1 MLVSWGTGLFG
12 IWRRVDIA
20 GGGMDMVYLSDIARE
35 AGVSVATVS
44 RVMNNHPAI
53 SDETKARVAEVA
65 ERLGYQRRAIQVSA
79 KAPSNAAGIV
89 IPDILTDYYTRLVFS
104 LAERFRQKS
113 FSVATMSSNF
123 DQSEAARAVQQMAG
137 FGVRCLLIV
146 LGDSEEASDQLMAAV
161 RAIGIPVMFITPN
174 YIPTMDFDC
183 LYVDEGRGNAMAVEH
198 LLHRGYR
205 RIAFIGDMNT
215 VNSRGIFLKTMK
227 GLKAEINP
235 EFVRVG
241 KERLERGGYLRMK
254 EILAMKQLPDAVYA
268 SYDQMAVGA
277 THAIHEAGLRIP
289 GDIAVIGMDDI
300 AIAEYIDG
308 GLTTVAAPY
317 DDMAS
322 IAVRILMHRVEMPYS
337 QPQQIAIKPRLTIR
351 ATT

>member
-1 MLVSWGTGLFG
+1 
-12 IWRRVDIA
+12 
-20 GGGMDMVYLSDIARE
+20 MVYLSDIARE

-53 SDETKARVAEVA
+53 SDDTKRRVAEVA
-65 ERLGYQRRAIQVSA
+65 RRLGYQRRTVHMSA
-79 KAPSNAAGIV
+79 KAPANAAGIV
-89 IPDILTDYYTRLVFS
+89 IPDRLTDYYTRMVYA
-104 LAERFRQKS
+104 LAERFRQKN
-113 FSVATMSSNF
+113 FSVATMSSDFN
-123 DQSEAARAVQQMAG
+123 QSEAARAVQQMVG

-146 LGDSEEASDQLMAAV
+146 LGDSEEASDQLMSAV
-161 RAIGIPVMFITPN
+161 RASGIPVMFVTPN

-215 VNSRGIFLKTMK
+215 VNSRGMFIKTMK
-227 GLKAEINP
+227 GHRAEVNP
-235 EFVRVG
+235 EYVRLG

-254 EILAMKQLPDAVYA
+254 EILSLKELPDAVYA

-277 THAIHEAGLRIP
+277 IHAIHEAGLRIP
-289 GDIAVIGMDDI
+289 GDIAVMGLDDI
-300 AIAEYIDG
+300 LVAEYVDG
-308 GLTTVAAPY
+308 GMTTVAAPY

-322 IAVRILMHRVEMPYS
+322 IAVRILMHRVEAPYS